1 MRLKTKENM
10 QSIRSHKGLA
20 VTALMAIIAVFIV
33 GPLSMLIYEMTQYNL
48 ARQELKACVDS
59 AALTAACSTTA
70 SNSSVPSVTQTAA
83 MNQAA
88 YMFAQNTIL
97 NQSLSTTPAYS
108 YGAGNPTWTPVANRS
123 QLYFQFL
130 DPVTKNPVAFGS
142 ANGKIMR
149 VFGSFAFVPTF
160 AKFIGLGAGPYLAV
174 ERADGGLPQLDVV
187 LCFDV
192 SGSMDDFTK
201 ISLVNRYSNGS
212 NPVGKTGYNILPGTT
227 VVGGHS
233 TNNGRGPLYW
243 ATGATNTTG
252 SANNATYPMDID
264 SGGGNSYGNYYMNNV
279 GHGTHTGALPPQSKA
294 TVEAFQGGFGFTDC
308 VVNLDGT
315 DTESNGITINGLS
328 FPADDPVTHKGLGVL
343 VEASRGNL
351 ENSAVANAAG
361 VPWTTWG
368 ITPQPGY
375 FQAYY
380 KAAMSAQAGFPDASV
395 SVPLRHPI
403 GDAIVAA
410 QSFFGVL
417 SNDADVHFG
426 LVTFSDVGGV
436 NDLPGDPY
444 GSPSYYLSTNINA
457 YSGGEVSSTT
467 PYPTE
472 KIKVISPA
480 IRLDPTP
487 GPAYSKYS
495 GATPAPINTVDGALF
510 STAGGAQQY
519 GISTVVARGGT
530 NIQDALSRALS
541 MQLGSK
547 TTDPPT
553 TGAPSSYSSLN
564 LGRKG
569 ATRAIVL
576 FTDGLPTAGGDNGT
590 SDPNAQA
597 VARAAKA
604 AGIPI
609 YTIGLCLTP
618 ALQPLQ
624 TTVLTDA
631 TGSSG
636 IAALSGNGATFTQT
650 TNPAQLNAVFQ
661 NVARQ
666 LVQLVQ

>member
-1 MRLKTKENM
+1 MRDREKM
-10 QSIRSHKGLA
+10 RSTRRPKGLA
-20 VTALMAIIAVFIV
+20 LTALMAFIAIFIV
-33 GPLSMLIYEMTQYNL
+33 GPLSMFVYEMTQYNL

-70 SNSSVPSVTQTAA
+70 SNSSVPSVTQTTA
-83 MNQAA
+83 MNQSA

-97 NQSLSTTPAYS
+97 NHSLSTTPS
-108 YGAGNPTWTPVANRS
+108 YTYGTSDPVWTPTPNQS

-130 DPVTKNPVAFGS
+130 DPITRNPVTFGS

-149 VFGSFAFVPTF
+149 LFGSFGFVPTF
-160 AKFIGLGAGPYLAV
+160 AKFIGLGTGPYLAV
-174 ERADGGLPQLDVV
+174 EQSDAGLPQLDVV

-212 NPVGKTGYNILPGTT
+212 YPVGKNGYNILPGTT
-227 VVGGHS
+227 IVGGKS

-264 SGGGNSYGNYYMNNV
+264 SGGGNSYGSYYMNNV
-279 GHGTHTGALPPQSKA
+279 GHGVHTGKLPPQNKA
-294 TVEAFQGGFGFTDC
+294 TAEAFQGGFGFTDC

-351 ENSAVANAAG
+351 ENSAVADAAG
-361 VPWTTWG
+361 VPWSNWG

-380 KAAMSAQAGFPDASV
+380 KAAMSAKTGFPDASV

-436 NDLPGDPY
+436 NDAPGNAY
-444 GSPSYYLSTNINA
+444 GSPSYYMSTTRNA
-457 YSGGEVSSTT
+457 YSAGEVSSTT

-472 KIKVISPA
+472 TISVINPA

-487 GPAYSKYS
+487 GPAFSKYS
-495 GATPAPINTVDGALF
+495 GAAPAPINTVDGALF
-510 STAGGAQQY
+510 STSGGAQQY
-519 GISTVVARGGT
+519 GISTVVAEGGT
-530 NIQDALSRALS
+530 NIQDALSRALA

-547 TTDPPT
+547 LTDPAT
-553 TGAPSSYSSLN
+553 TGAPANYSALA

-576 FTDGLPTAGGDNGT
+576 FTDGLPTTGGDSGIN
-590 SDPNAQA
+590 DPNAQA

-624 TTVLTDA
+624 TTVLTDVP
-631 TGSSG
+631 GSTG